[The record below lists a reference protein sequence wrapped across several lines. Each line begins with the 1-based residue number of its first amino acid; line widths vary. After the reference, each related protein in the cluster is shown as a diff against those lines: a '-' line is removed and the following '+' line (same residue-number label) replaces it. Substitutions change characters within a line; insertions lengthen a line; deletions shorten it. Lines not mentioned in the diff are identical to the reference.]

1 MDYINISQTIGIDT
15 LINKKLLA
23 ASAIFKHV
31 RKGEVLKL
39 ANLHNV
45 DAEVLDK
52 ITILEIKSERIK
64 DADKVANVKRELELL
79 SASWLEAVE
88 QDDSV
93 RRIHA
98 ELKTINEALWEIEDD
113 IRDKERAREFD
124 QVFIDLARSVYVTND
139 QRANAKKELNIYLG
153 SEIVEEK
160 SYQDYS

>member
-1 MDYINISQTIGIDT
+1 MDII
-15 LINKKLLA
+15 
-23 ASAIFKHV
+23 HV
-31 RKGEVLKL
+31 PVSPG
-39 ANLHNV
+39 
-45 DAEVLDK
+45 EVLDK
-52 ITILEIKSERIK
+52 ITILEIKSERIS
-64 DADKVANVKRELELL
+64 DAGKAANVKRELELL
-79 SASWLEAVE
+79 SASWHQSVD
-88 QDDSV
+88 QDDTV
-93 RRIHA
+93 RRIHS